1 MPITSTRH
9 RAVPRRVLLVGA
21 AVVVAVVVAVTVW
34 VRHGASSS
42 TRVPYT
48 DAAAT
53 GVIGL
58 CDRHGHDVTTG
69 STKAG
74 PFVWRAV
81 GSSAATGA
89 YAVAGRTA
97 TLYAFQ
103 PRPGVD
109 PAGWSGQQLTAS
121 SSYTNPAHPMAQ
133 ATTKDID
140 LADFLAAF
148 HALDAG
154 VVELRL
160 YLGAPNQPLA
170 TQRYDATDV
179 KVSGSSWR
187 VLRGGPVTCTDGN
200 AVSLETQVGLAG
212 PASP

>member
-1 MPITSTRH
+1 MHITSTRH

-21 AVVVAVVVAVTVW
+21 VVVVAVAVAVTVW
-34 VRHGASSS
+34 VRHGASSAA
-42 TRVPYT
+42 RVPYT

-53 GVIGL
+53 GFVGL
-58 CDRHGHDVTTG
+58 CDRHGHPVTAG
-69 STKAG
+69 SINTA

-89 YAVAGRTA
+89 YAGTGRTA

-103 PRPGVD
+103 PRSGVD

-121 SSYTNPAHPMAQ
+121 SSYSNTAHPMAQ
-133 ATTKDID
+133 ATAKDIN
-140 LADFLAAF
+140 LAEFLAAY

-170 TQRYDATDV
+170 TQSYDATDI
-179 KVSGSSWR
+179 KVSGSSWH
-187 VLRGGPVTCTDGN
+187 VLRGGTVGCTDGT
-200 AVSLETQVGLAG
+200 AVSLETRVGLAG
-212 PASP
+212 TASP